1 MTEYTIEYRGTRY
14 EFPTWNEM
22 MEFIKDHKLGTD

>member
-1 MTEYTIEYRGTRY
+1 MTEYVVWVEGTRY

-22 MEFIKDHKLGTD
+22 KEFIEDLDLGTD